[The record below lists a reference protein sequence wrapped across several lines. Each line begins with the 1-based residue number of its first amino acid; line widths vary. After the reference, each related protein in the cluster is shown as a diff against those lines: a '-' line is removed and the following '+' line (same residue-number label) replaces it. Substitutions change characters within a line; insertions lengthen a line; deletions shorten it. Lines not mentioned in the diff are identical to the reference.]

1 MKHRGVTATSR
12 TLVNT
17 TLALGSDSGPAPCAD
32 VKAAGPGPLLHSNEY
47 GAGEGR
53 TAFAT

>member
-53 TAFAT
+53 TAFAA